1 MSLKSLSPKGAHL
14 LEGLHKKIHIHNFC
28 CLEKSISFEK
38 QVEYAQSAL
47 SIIGLTQDFAPI
59 VVFCG
64 HGSTVQNNPHASTLN
79 CGACG
84 GNAGGPNAR
93 LIASILNS
101 PKVRLELKK
110 RAIIIP
116 EDTLFLGAEHNTT
129 TDTVTL
135 FYDKKDNIK
144 HIDLIEKLNKDLK
157 NAQKTNTSNRMHSLG
172 SSKGVKEAIR
182 KSVNWSET
190 RPEWGLAKN
199 AAFIVGPRTLT
210 EKLDLQSR
218 CFLHSYD
225 FRLDSDGKYLET
237 ILTAPMIVAQWI
249 NTQYFFSAFNPIIFG
264 SGSKITHNV
273 VGKIGVMQGNGSDL
287 MHGLPLQSIQS
298 TDIDPYHVPIR
309 LLTIVLASKDTL
321 NTIIKKHSNLQ
332 DLFFNHWVKL
342 ISIDPIDLK
351 IYELEKKDIWNEI

>member
-1 MSLKSLSPKGAHL
+1 
-14 LEGLHKKIHIHNFC
+14 
-28 CLEKSISFEK
+28 
-38 QVEYAQSAL
+38 
-47 SIIGLTQDFAPI
+47 
-59 VVFCG
+59 
-64 HGSTVQNNPHASTLN
+64 
-79 CGACG
+79 
-84 GNAGGPNAR
+84 
-93 LIASILNS
+93 
-101 PKVRLELKK
+101 
-110 RAIIIP
+110 
-116 EDTLFLGAEHNTT
+116 
-129 TDTVTL
+129 
-135 FYDKKDNIK
+135 
-144 HIDLIEKLNKDLK
+144 
-157 NAQKTNTSNRMHSLG
+157 MHSLG